1 MPADDSDATRPTW
14 SRAPRR
20 ASEGRKKQVFG
31 GFAGCGGRW
40 VAQTAPKHVLEPP
53 RSRCTALGG
62 GRRSHAAPAAAARFC
77 RFSRYGRSSRVPS
90 HKIRCR
96 GFPLTK
102 QKCGISL
109 SRPPRPCDQKGSHS
123 LLAKRTSVG
132 ANTTTSLGHRGYFWK
147 FCPKAARGL
156 LGGWGTPPRLGARIW
171 FAWICPKKA
180 TCSCE
185 FCSQSAKRADAKRPL
200 PHQFRQTNWS
210 ALDIWF
216 ILSEQRWCGKLC
228 PGLKSPQTFKYQYST
243 LIHENKLIGWLVGW
257 SGRTPTASRRCSKGT
272 GWFSRLV

>member
-1 MPADDSDATRPTW
+1 MGPNRRRGGCPGRRLGQVIWKWVIRGGGVPADDSDATRSTW

-20 ASEGRKKQVFG
+20 ASVEGRKNQVFG

-102 QKCGISL
+102 KKWGISL
-109 SRPPRPCDQKGSHS
+109 SRPPRPCDQRGSHS
-123 LLAKRTSVG
+123 LLAKRTS
-132 ANTTTSLGHRGYFWK
+132 
-147 FCPKAARGL
+147 
-156 LGGWGTPPRLGARIW
+156 LGAKNGQITHLRG
-171 FAWICPKKA
+171 F
-180 TCSCE
+180 
-185 FCSQSAKRADAKRPL
+185 
-200 PHQFRQTNWS
+200 
-210 ALDIWF
+210 
-216 ILSEQRWCGKLC
+216 
-228 PGLKSPQTFKYQYST
+228 
-243 LIHENKLIGWLVGW
+243 
-257 SGRTPTASRRCSKGT
+257 
-272 GWFSRLV
+272 

>member
-1 MPADDSDATRPTW
+1 MLWGAGVPADDSDATRPTW

-20 ASEGRKKQVFG
+20 ASVEGRKNQVFG

-102 QKCGISL
+102 KSGGSL
-109 SRPPRPCDQKGSHS
+109 YLVH
-123 LLAKRTSVG
+123 
-132 ANTTTSLGHRGYFWK
+132 LGHVTKGGPTHCSRN
-147 FCPKAARGL
+147 GL
-156 LGGWGTPPRLGARIW
+156 LGGL
-171 FAWICPKKA
+171 KM
-180 TCSCE
+180 
-185 FCSQSAKRADAKRPL
+185 AKL
-200 PHQFRQTNWS
+200 
-210 ALDIWF
+210 
-216 ILSEQRWCGKLC
+216 
-228 PGLKSPQTFKYQYST
+228 
-243 LIHENKLIGWLVGW
+243 
-257 SGRTPTASRRCSKGT
+257 RTYG
-272 GWFSRLV
+272 G